1 MSYKALPLN
10 LPWDGG
16 VSHAHD
22 NPDDGVSPLSST
34 ASQPGYKAYRPP
46 SGPSYQP
53 TITYT
58 TSARLPT
65 PPTHNPI
72 SWPGI
77 FPSRT
82 PSQTQSRSPVPSLG
96 VRPQLTQPYEE
107 SLPWAN
113 QSTHFRTAST
123 GSAAADYTSLY
134 DDSSRP
140 ASKQYF
146 RNPRHE
152 RAAWGSTGLFPWK
165 GVGAMISVGLCSS
178 TALIYATHTTPTSS
192 WHPFTPATYL
202 SLLDLFTTTLM
213 LCAFAEGCVITFWWR
228 LLHGTTIADV
238 YDTYE
243 YASLWPALCSLLRL
257 QYHPIAL
264 ASLFTAISLL
274 RGPFF
279 QRALLVHGDRY
290 VLSTPY
296 LAIAIS
302 LSLTPLLVIV
312 PLYRG
317 YSSLGRRVSL
327 HPLEIARAFAAP
339 LFEGLDGNVPARDI
353 GIEKGATKVRY
364 GAVEKNG
371 EEKVLRVEDV
381 GRTNVRTPRR
391 GEIFG

>member
-1 MSYKALPLN
+1 
-10 LPWDGG
+10 
-16 VSHAHD
+16 
-22 NPDDGVSPLSST
+22 
-34 ASQPGYKAYRPP
+34 
-46 SGPSYQP
+46 
-53 TITYT
+53 
-58 TSARLPT
+58 
-65 PPTHNPI
+65 
-72 SWPGI
+72 
-77 FPSRT
+77 
-82 PSQTQSRSPVPSLG
+82 
-96 VRPQLTQPYEE
+96 
-107 SLPWAN
+107 
-113 QSTHFRTAST
+113 
-123 GSAAADYTSLY
+123 
-134 DDSSRP
+134 
-140 ASKQYF
+140 
-146 RNPRHE
+146 
-152 RAAWGSTGLFPWK
+152 
-165 GVGAMISVGLCSS
+165 
-178 TALIYATHTTPTSS
+178 
-192 WHPFTPATYL
+192 
-202 SLLDLFTTTLM
+202 M